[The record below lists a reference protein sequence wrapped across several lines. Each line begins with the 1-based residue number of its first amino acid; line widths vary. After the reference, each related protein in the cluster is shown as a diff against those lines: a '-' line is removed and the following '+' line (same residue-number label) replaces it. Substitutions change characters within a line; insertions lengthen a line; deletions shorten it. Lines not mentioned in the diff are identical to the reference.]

1 MDDNQTGWREQG
13 IPPTLFKRFA
23 FGSYGQTR
31 DFLDALAALAEE
43 TGQHPQ
49 NINFGTTYVNI
60 TLDAEDGKTM
70 GEAERA
76 FAARIDALAAGPG

>member
-13 IPPTLFKRFA
+13 KPPTLFKRFA
-23 FGSYGQTR
+23 FGNYGQTR